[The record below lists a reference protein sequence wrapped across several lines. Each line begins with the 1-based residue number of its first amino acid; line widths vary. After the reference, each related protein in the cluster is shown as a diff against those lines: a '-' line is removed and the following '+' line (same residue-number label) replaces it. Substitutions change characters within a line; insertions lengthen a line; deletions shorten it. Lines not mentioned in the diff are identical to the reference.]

1 MKLDLLTNST
11 VVDDAIRF
19 VTQKAAAGV
28 LPVTTTANAK
38 PKADFQD
45 TVIEDEGQ
53 KQQPEEDDTTTGEK
67 RQQESD
73 DNNNNSTTTIN
84 QVF

>member
-28 LPVTTTANAK
+28 LPVTTTANVK
-38 PKADFQD
+38 PKANFQD
-45 TVIEDEGQ
+45 TVIEDE
-53 KQQPEEDDTTTGEK
+53 
-67 RQQESD
+67 
-73 DNNNNSTTTIN
+73 
-84 QVF
+84 